1 MFQVIEPGEGAS
13 AGEHIERGEFL
24 RQDRRLPKILRQYR
38 LGDSQ
43 RRRRVRDC
51 LPRNQRRKRP
61 HEMIRQTEGR
71 VAKGLDG
78 AQESGVE
85 IQGSEG
91 HGDSTSVERA
101 SRRARNR
108 ATVCPA

>member
-1 MFQVIEPGEGAS
+1 MMG
-13 AGEHIERGEFL
+13 
-24 RQDRRLPKILRQYR
+24 
-38 LGDSQ
+38 
-43 RRRRVRDC
+43 
-51 LPRNQRRKRP
+51 RRKAAVLPLPVMAQASTSRP
-61 HEMIRQTEGR
+61 ARAGGMASRWIGVGVREAE
-71 VAKGLDG
+71 GLDG
-78 AQESGVE
+78 AQEGGVE